1 MCPHCRAFITTDD
14 RVCPYCDTPVGP
26 RAVDRRG
33 ATEQLIGGFI
43 PHARFTTTIL
53 LLINFGL
60 YIATALYSMNHSRGG
75 GFMDVDGQTLAIFG
89 ASLPH
94 GHPFWAWWRLITAG
108 FLHGGL
114 LHIGMNS
121 WVLFDLGAQ
130 VEDTYGTPRFLAIYI
145 LSTIGGFWLSG
156 YTGHFSVGAS
166 AAIFGLIG
174 AMIAVGVRE
183 KSSYGSAVRGMYVR
197 WAIYGLAFSFLPG
210 LNIDFAAHL
219 GGMAA
224 GFVVGYMAGTPRV
237 RGEWLWTG
245 VAAVCVALTAFA
257 FVNMYLLFATVSRE
271 LAR

>member
-26 RAVDRRG
+26 RAVERRNP
-33 ATEQLIGGFI
+33 TELIGGFI

-60 YIATALYSMNHSRGG
+60 YIATSVYSSSHSRGG
-75 GFMDVDGQTLAIFG
+75 GFMNLDGNTLAIFG
-89 ASLPH
+89 ASLPR
-94 GHPFWAWWRLITAG
+94 GNEFWTWWRLITAG

-114 LHIGMNS
+114 IHILMNS

-130 VEDTYGTPRFLAIYI
+130 VEQTYGTARMIVIYI
-145 LSTIGGFWLSG
+145 LSTMGGFALSG

-174 AMIAVGVRE
+174 AMIALGFRE
-183 KSSYGSAVRGMYVR
+183 KSFYGSAIRGIYVR
-197 WAIYGLAFSFLPG
+197 WAMYGLALGFMVSGVDNFAHIGG
-210 LNIDFAAHL
+210 LATGFA
-219 GGMAA
+219 
-224 GFVVGYMAGTPRV
+224 VGYVAGTPRI
-237 RGEWLWTG
+237 RGESVWK
-245 VAAVCVALTAFA
+245 VAAGISIALTAYA
-257 FVNMYLLFATVSRE
+257 FFQMSLLFAMVSRE